1 MENFLIWAVAGVL
14 IVAIFIPYLLK
25 FRKSQAKASLR
36 LEEARSLGI
45 DRPKS
50 QYPQV
55 NRTFCIGCGAC
66 VDACPEG
73 DVLAVVW
80 GTAEVINGD
89 RCVGHGFCETACPVG
104 ALKVGLGDIKSRPDI
119 PVLSERYETS
129 VPGIFIAGELS
140 GISLIRHAISQG
152 QKVADEIAER
162 IKRSG
167 LRNSLDII
175 VVGAGPA
182 GLTTAL
188 SAHKHN
194 LTCTVLDQYDLGGT
208 ILHYPR
214 KKLVMTQPV
223 DIPYYGNLNRDE
235 YSKEELLDIWQQV
248 AKTSDLDIR
257 PDHKVESIIGLANGF
272 KIIASNGPEFTSQY
286 VVLALG
292 RRGSPRKLGVP
303 GEELPKVI
311 YQLID
316 AQSYRNQHVLVVGG
330 GDSAI
335 EAAVGLARQPGNKVT
350 ISYRKPRFFRIKK
363 KNEDAVMRLIS
374 EKKIDVRF
382 ESQVV
387 DIRAA
392 TVVMNTIQGEIEMPN
407 DVVIIQAGGI
417 PPFEMLKKIG
427 IAFGGDYLSIK
438 EADTRYL
445 QMTTGRF

>member
-1 MENFLIWAVAGVL
+1 METLLIWVMVGAL
-14 IVAIFIPYLLK
+14 TVAIFIPYLIK
-25 FRKSQAKASLR
+25 FRKSQAKAAAR

-50 QYPQV
+50 QHPQV
-55 NRTFCIGCGAC
+55 NRNACIGCGAC

-80 GTAEVINGD
+80 GTAEVINGN

-167 LRNSLDII
+167 LRNSLDIVI
-175 VVGAGPA
+175 VGAGPA
-182 GLTTAL
+182 GLTAAL
-188 SAHKHN
+188 SARQHN
-194 LTCTVLDQYDLGGT
+194 LACTVLDQYDLGGT

-223 DIPYYGNLNRDE
+223 DVPYYGHLDRDE
-235 YSKEELLDIWQQV
+235 YSKEELLEIWRQV
-248 AKTSDLDIR
+248 AKTSGLDIR
-257 PDHKVESIIGLANGF
+257 SGHEVAGIVSLDDGF
-272 KIIASNGPEFTSQY
+272 RTITSNGSEFTSQY

-363 KNEDAVMRLIS
+363 KNEDVVMRLIYD
-374 EKKIDVRF
+374 KNIVALF
-382 ESQVV
+382 ESEVV
-387 DIRAA
+387 EIRESSVILSTA
-392 TVVMNTIQGEIEMPN
+392 GGRIEMPN

-417 PPFEMLKKIG
+417 PPFEMLKNIG
-427 IAFGGDYLSIK
+427 IAFGGDYLTIN
-438 EADTRYL
+438 EADTRHL
-445 QMTTGRF
+445 QTTTGRF